1 MRARMPPKTW
11 PAQPRTPGSAAASST
26 ILPMQPI
33 AHIRTDLP
41 QKFGLP
47 RQSGLAPHLR
57 ASIRFEPEFAL
68 PNAVKGLEGFSHL
81 WLIWQIENG
90 VAGGT
95 AQDVATD
102 TAKSSSPKQ
111 AQSTHWSPTVRPP
124 LLGGSE
130 RVGVFATRS
139 PFRPNPIG
147 LSCVELESVEI
158 TEDGPVLHVLGA
170 DLRDMTP
177 ILDIKPYV
185 PHADCRPDARG
196 GFTDTHAWETLKV
209 EFPQELLEKI
219 PQEKRA
225 GLVEL
230 LEQDPNPVGRK
241 RNAKARANRLAY
253 AGFEVLF
260 TTEGKHLTV
269 TSVHPAL

>member
-1 MRARMPPKTW
+1 
-11 PAQPRTPGSAAASST
+11 
-26 ILPMQPI
+26 MQPI

-57 ASIRFEPEFAL
+57 ASIHFEPEFAL
-68 PNAVKGLEGFSHL
+68 PSAVKGLEGFSHL

-95 AQDVATD
+95 AQDVAAD
-102 TAKSSSPKQ
+102 TAKSGSPKQ
-111 AQSTHWSPTVRPP
+111 AQSAHWSPTVRPP

-147 LSCVELESVEI
+147 LSCVELESIEL
-158 TEDGPVLHVLGA
+158 TEAGPVLHVLGA

-185 PHADCRPDARG
+185 PHADCHPEARG
-196 GFTDTHAWETLKV
+196 GFTDTHTWETLEV
-209 EFPQELLEKI
+209 EFPQELLEQI

-260 TTEGKHLTV
+260 TTEGKRLTV
-269 TSVHPAL
+269 TGVQPAL

>member
-1 MRARMPPKTW
+1 MEA
-11 PAQPRTPGSAAASST
+11 
-26 ILPMQPI
+26 I

-47 RQSGLAPHLR
+47 RQSGLAPNLR
-57 ASIRFEPEFAL
+57 GSIIFEPEFAL
-68 PNAVKGLEGFSHL
+68 PSAVKGLAGFSHL
-81 WLIWQIENG
+81 WIIWQIENG

-95 AQDVATD
+95 AQDVSAD
-102 TAKSSSPKQ
+102 TAKSDDPKQ
-111 AQSTHWSPTVRPP
+111 AAGKHWSPTVRPP
-124 LLGGSE
+124 ILGGSE

-147 LSCVELESVEI
+147 LSCVEIESIEL
-158 TEDGPVLHVLGA
+158 TERGPVIHVLGA

-185 PHADCRPDARG
+185 PHADCRPEARG
-196 GFTDTHAWETLKV
+196 GFTDTHAWETLQV
-209 EFPQELLEKI
+209 EFPQALLEKI

-241 RNAKARANRLAY
+241 RNNKARENRLAY
-253 AGFEVLF
+253 AGFEVVFL
-260 TTEGKHLTV
+260 TEGKQLTV
-269 TSVHPAL
+269 TDVRSAL